1 VRITPVI
8 GPPNEADLPA
18 LVGLLEELDRFY
30 GVTEFPSADIRA
42 ARVRDALFGD
52 PPAVFALVARWDS
65 TLVGIATYSYHWPA
79 SDLRSSIFMKDLYVV
94 ERHRG
99 DGIGARLL
107 HELRAVAAGRGCS
120 RVEWT
125 ADPWNEG
132 AQRFYDRL
140 GARRDGRQFYRWVLA
155 DQPHDGA
162 ADGEGGRDT
171 EHDREQPGRLP
182 RGVDAA
188 DEKPGHGDQA
198 DDGEL
203 LGHDAEA

>member
-1 VRITPVI
+1 MI
-8 GPPNEADLPA
+8 GPPEEADIPA

-30 GVTEFPSADIRA
+30 GVTEFPPADVRT
-42 ARVRDALFGD
+42 ARVRDALFGR
-52 PPAVFALVARWDS
+52 PPAVAALVARQDGA
-65 TLVGIATYSYHWPA
+65 LVAVATYSFHWPA
-79 SDLRSSIFMKDLYVV
+79 SDLRTSIFMKDLYVA
-94 ERHRG
+94 EGHRG
-99 DGIGARLL
+99 AGIGERLL
-107 HELRAVAAGRGCS
+107 LELRAIAAERGCS

-125 ADPWNEG
+125 TDPWNEG

-140 GARRDGRQFYRWVLA
+140 GARRDGRQFYRWALV

-162 ADGEGGRDT
+162 ADRDDGRQA

-188 DEKPGHGDQA
+188 EQKSGHRDQA

-203 LGHDAEA
+203 LRHDAEA